1 MLAVFF
7 LPPLRKVPKN
17 GARRRQRQTNKGEND
32 MIEGG
37 KLERGKESNRRGEE
51 MEGGKK
57 RTRETEKEGQRHVNG
72 REGVMEKEEK
82 GGEKKEEK
90 RD

>member
-1 MLAVFF
+1 
-7 LPPLRKVPKN
+7 
-17 GARRRQRQTNKGEND
+17 

-57 RTRETEKEGQRHVNG
+57 RTRETEKERQRHANG
-72 REGVMEKEEK
+72 REM
-82 GGEKKEEK
+82 
-90 RD
+90 